1 MSSMQNF
8 LNMFNIFFNQYL
20 PLKNSVLILAL
31 ILLIILFSPLLFK
44 RFRVPGIIGLIL
56 SGVIIGPNFLHL
68 IESTNSFELLSKTG
82 LLYIMFLAGLE
93 IDMQEFQHNRN
104 KSIVFGALTFLI
116 PIIIGYFVC
125 IYVFQFSVWPAL
137 LLASM
142 FSTHT
147 LLSYPIVSNM
157 GIIKNRAVQVTFGG
171 TIITDSAVLIL
182 LGFITNVVTG
192 EINSFFWFRTTLSLG
207 LLVFCTLYLLPKISR
222 WFFRNIEAQAS
233 SHYIYVLAVVF
244 ISSYLS
250 ELAGVEPIIG
260 AFLAGLG
267 LNKIIPHSGILMNR
281 ITFIGNTLFI
291 PFFLISAGMLVD
303 LKLFFEGTSA
313 LLFASILLLVGLSTK
328 YIAAWVTSSIYK
340 YSKYERNII
349 FGLSVSHAAAT
360 MAIIKVG
367 FDIHLFDQNVV
378 NGTIILILISCL
390 VSSFVTERA
399 SRAIAINE
407 KEVARKTHDK
417 IERILIPVSNPD
429 NIQRLIDLALLVK
442 DQKSNEPIYP
452 LSIVEDDA
460 DADEKI
466 NIVRKVIEG
475 IVEQISSGDKK
486 VEVLKKVD
494 LSIVDGIAR
503 TAKAYNISDI
513 LISFKINQGPS
524 NLIFG
529 KDLSTNLLV
538 KTKQAIIISK
548 ILQPINTLQRFIV
561 LLSPNSELENGFFR
575 SVTKINSLLKQL
587 GVSIYVYGLDQT
599 IRSFANAINDKKQT
613 FYKYMPILSFNELD
627 VINKVKVDDLF
638 IFLSARKQTLSYD
651 FNLDEMPKK
660 LNKNNEF
667 TSFIIF
673 YPEIPKILQNE
684 AINNITNTNIENNYV
699 KVKKITGKITGIFK
713 KEDYKIDNSEPES
726 DDKN

>member
-1 MSSMQNF
+1 MQNF

-93 IDMQEFQHNRN
+93 IDMQQFQHNRN

-116 PIIIGYFVC
+116 PIIIGYVVC

-147 LLSYPIVSNM
+147 LVSYPIVSNM

-303 LKLFFEGTSA
+303 LRLFFEGASA
-313 LLFASILLLVGLSTK
+313 LLFAAVLLFVGLLTK
-328 YIAAWVTSSIYK
+328 YIAAWVTGSIYK
-340 YSKYERNII
+340 YSKYERNIM

-390 VSSFVTERA
+390 ISSFVTEKA

-407 KEVARKTHDK
+407 KEFARKTHDK

-513 LISFKINQGPS
+513 LISFKTNQGSS

-599 IRSFANAINDKKQT
+599 IRSFANAIKDKKQT

-638 IFLSARKQTLSYD
+638 IFLTARKQTLSYD

-684 AINNITNTNIENNYV
+684 DINNITNTSIEKNYV

-713 KEDYKIDNSEPES
+713 KEDYKIDNSEHES

>member
-1 MSSMQNF
+1 MQNF

-390 VSSFVTERA
+390 ISSFVTERA

-460 DADEKI
+460 EADEKI

-513 LISFKINQGPS
+513 LISFKINQGSS

-713 KEDYKIDNSEPES
+713 KEDYKIDNSESES
-726 DDKN
+726 DDNN